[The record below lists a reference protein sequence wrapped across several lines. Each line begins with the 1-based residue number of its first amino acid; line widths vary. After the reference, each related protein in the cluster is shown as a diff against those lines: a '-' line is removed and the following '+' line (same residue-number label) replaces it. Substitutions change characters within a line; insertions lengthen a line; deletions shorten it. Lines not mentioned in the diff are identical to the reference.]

1 MCSTQSWHALD
12 SRDGWSASC
21 HIDHFD
27 LFGLRQV
34 TSNLLRRAYTHHPFQ
49 VRYLYRFVRHPLYL
63 GLLTMFWA
71 TPRMTLGHLVF
82 AIGMS
87 AHVFI
92 GIRFEERDLGT
103 FLGEDY
109 RRYRERVPM
118 LLPEV
123 GKVHETVRSPP
134 RPATGL
140 G

>member
-87 AHVFI
+87 AYVFI

-118 LLPEV
+118 LLPKV

-134 RPATGL
+134 RPATGP